1 MLYCLNHQGSPKEDI
16 QMANKHM
23 KRCSTS
29 LIIREMQIK
38 TAMRHHL
45 TPVRM
50 TVIKNST
57 NWRGCR
63 EKETLSRC
71 WWECKLVW
79 SLWRAVEQ
87 YGDSLQPGN
96 RTAIKPN
103 NPTAGHTPRGNR
115 YMLDIYLEETR
126 TERLMYLNVHWSTIY
141 NSYDMEATEMS
152 ISRWIWK
159 LWYIYTRE
167 YYSVIKRNAFE
178 SVLMRWMKLE
188 SII

>member
-1 MLYCLNHQGSPKEDI
+1 MYIYIYLSEVKSLSRVRFFVTHGLYPTRLLSPCSFPGKGTGVGCHFLLQGIFPAQGFSLGLPSCGQMLYCLNHQGSPKEDI

-23 KRCSTS
+23 KRRSTS

-45 TPVRM
+45 TPVRT

-87 YGDSLQPGN
+87 CGDSLQPGN

-103 NPTAGHTPRGNR
+103 NPTAGHTP
-115 YMLDIYLEETR
+115 
-126 TERLMYLNVHWSTIY
+126 
-141 NSYDMEATEMS
+141 
-152 ISRWIWK
+152 
-159 LWYIYTRE
+159 
-167 YYSVIKRNAFE
+167 
-178 SVLMRWMKLE
+178 
-188 SII
+188 